1 VRVLSAL
8 RADAGEVGLKIIHR
22 CLDVRNAECCCRY
35 SRLRG
40 AEGYH
45 SGVQDGRGGVDDVL
59 EEGDRADLVGD
70 REVLLRGRKRALRR
84 IDSVELLDSEDYA
97 AATKLSTV

>member
-1 VRVLSAL
+1 
-8 RADAGEVGLKIIHR
+8 
-22 CLDVRNAECCCRY
+22 LDGRNAECCCRD

-59 EEGDRADLVGD
+59 EEGDRADLVGN

-84 IDSVELLDSEDYA
+84 IDSVEVLDSEETA
-97 AATKLSTV
+97 AATKLSTI

>member
-1 VRVLSAL
+1 M
-8 RADAGEVGLKIIHR
+8 AG
-22 CLDVRNAECCCRY
+22 
-35 SRLRG
+35 
-40 AEGYH
+40 
-45 SGVQDGRGGVDDVL
+45 GGVDDVL

-84 IDSVELLDSEDYA
+84 IDLVELLDSEDYA